1 MSNETNIF
9 PSELPR
15 SWAGR
20 VDGNN
25 PDHGLWYTT
34 VEPLTTPGT
43 AKRGVATLGFA
54 SDEGNLRNHGPVGV
68 AQGPAAIRNALGWLA
83 VHDGHSR
90 YDAGD
95 VVVNDHDLERGHD
108 ELSQAVED
116 IVRAGHLPIVLGGGH
131 EAGFGSHRGVYRAL
145 RHSPAIINLDAHLDL
160 RDADQPTNGT
170 PFRQVAALVGEEFD
184 YSVLGVSVPNNTR
197 FLFNAARDFGANVTT
212 DDELNALTPDQ
223 AADHAL
229 QLVGDTKHI
238 HLTVDIDVLSEALA
252 PGTGSP
258 AAVGVSL
265 ANVRAICAALAATG
279 RLTLVDV
286 VEVNPRLDHNNQTA
300 RVAARLIHEI
310 AETHLKATQS

>member
-160 RDADQPTNGT
+160 RAADEPTNGT
-170 PFRQVAALVGEEFD
+170 PFRQVAELVGEEFD
-184 YSVLGVSVPNNTR
+184 YSVLGVSVPNNTA
-197 FLFNAARDFGANVTT
+197 FLFKSAERLGVTVVT
-212 DDELNALTPDQ
+212 DDELTSFPPGQ
-223 AADHAL
+223 AAAMAL
-229 QLVGDTKHI
+229 QLTQHSEHI
-238 HLTVDIDVLSEALA
+238 HLTVDIDVLAESIA

-258 AAVGVSL
+258 APVGVPL
-265 ANVRAICAALAATG
+265 ATIRAVCHALAATG
-279 RLTLVDV
+279 KLKLVDV
-286 VEVNPRLDHNNQTA
+286 VEVNPDLDINNRTA

-310 AETHLKATQS
+310 AEKHLKAVA

>member
-160 RDADQPTNGT
+160 RAADEPTNGT
-170 PFRQVAALVGEEFD
+170 PFRQVAELVGEEFD
-184 YSVLGVSVPNNTR
+184 YSVLGVSVPNNTA
-197 FLFNAARDFGANVTT
+197 FLFKSAERLGVTVVT
-212 DDELNALTPDQ
+212 DDELTSFPPEQ
-223 AADHAL
+223 AAAMAL
-229 QLVGDTKHI
+229 QRIQHSEHI
-238 HLTVDIDVLSEALA
+238 HLTVDIDVLAESIA

-258 AAVGVSL
+258 APVGVPL
-265 ANVRAICAALAATG
+265 ATIRAVCHALAATG
-279 RLTLVDV
+279 KLKLVDV
-286 VEVNPRLDHNNQTA
+286 VEVNPALDINNRTA

-310 AETHLKATQS
+310 AEKHLETVA